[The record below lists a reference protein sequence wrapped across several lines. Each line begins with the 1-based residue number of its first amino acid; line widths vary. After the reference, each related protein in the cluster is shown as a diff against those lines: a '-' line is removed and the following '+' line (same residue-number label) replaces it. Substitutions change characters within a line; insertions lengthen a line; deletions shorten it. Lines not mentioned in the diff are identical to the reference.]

1 MINTELIAE
10 VLLGYVVILIPAI
23 VILGIVLL
31 AVLRPEKIWH
41 GQFRG
46 I

>member
-31 AVLRPEKIWH
+31 AVLRPEK
-41 GQFRG
+41 GK
-46 I
+46 

>member
-31 AVLRPEKIWH
+31 AVLRPEKNLARTV
-41 GQFRG
+41 QG